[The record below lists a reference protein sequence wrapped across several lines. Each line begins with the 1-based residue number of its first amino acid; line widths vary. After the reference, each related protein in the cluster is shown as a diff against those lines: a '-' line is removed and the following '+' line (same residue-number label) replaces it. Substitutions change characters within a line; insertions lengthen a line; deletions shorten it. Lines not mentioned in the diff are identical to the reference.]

1 MRILITGGAGFLGSV
16 LVQHL
21 LATTDHDL
29 TVLDRFDHGCTL
41 PLVCQSPRVE
51 YIQSD
56 VLDHPMSQL
65 AVSHDILIHLAG
77 LVGYPACARSP
88 KQARRDIV
96 EVTDKLCHWFRQTNR
111 PIIHAS
117 TGSVYGECDAICDE
131 SQPCN
136 PLSLYGQLKLEAE
149 KIILSAGG
157 VNLRLATLCGVS
169 PVMRLDLLPNNFV
182 YQAIHQKYIV
192 LYQPHARRT
201 FLSVQDA
208 AEAFRLA
215 IENFDALSS
224 KCVNVGSQNLNLT
237 KRQIALAVQSQFPFQ
252 LIEEGSGKD
261 PDGRDYE
268 VSYFLFRKATG
279 FTSTV
284 SMDSIIRDVGKVVQ
298 LMKPQSPWRLAY

>member
-41 PLVCQSPRVE
+41 PLACQSPRVQ
-51 YIQSD
+51 YIRD
-56 VLDHPMSQL
+56 DILDLPMSQL
-65 AVSHDILIHLAG
+65 VLNHELLIHLAG
-77 LVGYPACARSP
+77 LVGYPACARNP
-88 KQARRDIV
+88 KQARLDIV
-96 EVTDKLCHWFRQTNR
+96 ETTKKLCQWFRHHSR

-131 SQPCN
+131 SHPCN

-149 KIILSAGG
+149 QLVTAAGG

-182 YQAIHQKYIV
+182 YQAIHQRYIV

-215 IENFDALSS
+215 IDNFNSLRST
-224 KCVNVGSQNLNLT
+224 CVNVGSQNLNMT
-237 KRQIALAVQSQFPFQ
+237 KRQIAEAVMRAHPYK
-252 LIEEGSGKD
+252 LIEGGDEKD

-268 VSYFLFRKATG
+268 VNYDRFRNATG

-284 SMDSIIRDVGKVVQ
+284 SMDSVIQDVGKVVM
-298 LMKPQSPWRLAY
+298 LMKPNSPWRLAY